1 MSALIRVVG
10 TLGESL
16 SRFTQ
21 RWIPDSWVVCMML
34 TVLAMLLAIFGAGA
48 GLNETVLAWG
58 GGLWALLELAMQFT
72 IAMIAAHACVSS
84 RPAFRFLNWL
94 ASRPDTDRPV
104 QAVVLLGAF
113 SIVVAYFNW
122 AASVV
127 ASALFLP
134 FIARRNPKADIRL
147 LVAAGYLGLGTV
159 WHGGLSGSAPLIMA
173 TSGNPI
179 TTPPPGTE
187 PLVDRLL
194 PVTETL
200 FNSFNL
206 IYLLIVSVVA
216 LGMVAL
222 LHPRQNARTLSEDEL
237 NMIMPVMPEAADP
250 TTPAGGIDAFRGW
263 IFLAVILIGYPLGHS
278 IVTQGFGA
286 SWTINAYNAVFLI
299 GALLLQGR
307 PSNLVRAFGNGARTA
322 SGVILQF
329 PFYAGIFGI
338 INSTGLGDWL
348 GGLFVQVATTDTYP
362 LIVYV
367 YSGVVN
373 IFVPS
378 GGSKWLIEAPYLLP
392 AARDLAVSPTTTLL
406 AYCYGDSTS
415 NLIQPFWAIPILTV
429 TRMKFGDILGYSGLI
444 ALALFS
450 VTAVAMLMIP
460 AML

>member
-1 MSALIRVVG
+1 MSVLIRFVG
-10 TLGESL
+10 NVGEGL

-34 TVLAMLLAIFGAGA
+34 TVMAMLLAILGAGA

-58 GGLWALLELAMQFT
+58 GGMWALLELAMQFT

-84 RPAFRFLNWL
+84 RPVFRFLDWL
-94 ASRPDTDRPV
+94 ASRPDSDRPV
-104 QAVVLLGAF
+104 QAAVLLGAF
-113 SIVVAYFNW
+113 SIIVAYFNW

-134 FIARRNPKADIRL
+134 FIARRNPKADIRV

-159 WHGGLSGSAPLIMA
+159 WHGGLSGSAPLILA
-173 TSGNPI
+173 TPGNPLLEP
-179 TTPPPGTE
+179 TTGAPII
-187 PLVDRLL
+187 DRLL

-206 IYLLIVSVVA
+206 IYLLVVSGVA
-216 LGMVAL
+216 LGMVAI
-222 LHPRQNARTLSEDEL
+222 LHPRRNPRTLSEDQL
-237 NMIMPVMPEAADP
+237 QHIMPVLPEQVEP
-250 TTPAGGIDAFRGW
+250 TTPAARIEAFRGW

-278 IVTQGFGA
+278 IVTNGFGA

-299 GALLLQGR
+299 GALLLQGT
-307 PSNLVRAFGNGARTA
+307 PANLVRAFGNGARAA

-329 PFYAGIFGI
+329 PFYAGIFGV
-338 INSTGLGDWL
+338 INSTALGDWL
-348 GGLFVQVATTDTYP
+348 GTLFVQLATTETYP
-362 LIVYV
+362 LIVYI

-373 IFVPS
+373 VFVPS

-392 AARDLAVSPTTTLL
+392 AAAELGVSSTTTLL

-444 ALALFS
+444 ALMLFL
-450 VTAVAMLMIP
+450 VTAFAMLIIP
-460 AML
+460 ATL

>member
-94 ASRPDTDRPV
+94 ASRPDTERPV

-206 IYLLIVSVVA
+206 VYLLIVSVVA

-237 NMIMPVMPEAADP
+237 NTIMPVMPETADP

-444 ALALFS
+444 AVVLFI
-450 VTAVAMLMIP
+450 VTAVAMLVIP
-460 AML
+460 PML